1 MDKEIHPGKK
11 ISFLLFLG
19 LFVFL
24 PPMAWAGETP
34 TMVIEEAKFAID
46 QARKAGAEQQALDYL
61 SAAKSWLSRAEK
73 EYSEARSFFSR
84 MSSDKTQKAKDEE
97 IIYLATMAKLK
108 AMVAE
113 SKAKKESILKE
124 LNDTRQDLT
133 DYQSSLAVL
142 KKNLEEAR
150 QAKEIQAQAEG
161 ERKEWEEAKRKAA
174 EMEIQKKQELEE
186 AQKKAEAMQALKQK
200 ELQEARL
207 KEAERAAARE
217 KELAEAKRKAE
228 QLAAQRA
235 KEEAAMKAG
244 EEKLAALKKKAE
256 ALEREK
262 AMLSAAGKIP
272 TATVKTGEKEMVIT
286 LLVINLLT
294 PASELKASGK
304 EILDQVGNFLKA
316 YPNHKVIV
324 RGHTDSV
331 GKEAVNQTLS
341 EKRAQKVREYLVA
354 YQNIQPTRITTE
366 GLGPS
371 QPVATNAT
379 ETGKAMNRR
388 VEIAVITS
396 E

>member
-1 MDKEIHPGKK
+1 MNKEIHPGIK
-11 ISFLLFLG
+11 ILLLLFLG

-24 PPMAWAGETP
+24 PPMSWAGETP

-46 QARKAGAEQQALDYL
+46 QARKAGAEQQAYDYL
-61 SAAKSWLSRAEK
+61 SAARSWLSRAEK
-73 EYSEARSFFSR
+73 EYGEARSFFSR

-97 IIYLATMAKLK
+97 IIYSATMAKLK

-113 SKAKKESILKE
+113 NKAKKESVLKE
-124 LNDTRQDLT
+124 LKDTRKDLT
-133 DYQSSLAVL
+133 DYQSAVAVL
-142 KKNLEEAR
+142 QKNLEESR
-150 QAKEIQAQAEG
+150 QAKEIQAKAEA
-161 ERKEWEEAKRKAA
+161 ERKELGEAKRKAA

-217 KELAEAKRKAE
+217 KELAEAKWKAE

>member
-1 MDKEIHPGKK
+1 MNKEIHPGIK
-11 ISFLLFLG
+11 ISLLLFLG

-24 PPMAWAGETP
+24 PPMSWAGETP

-46 QARKAGAEQQALDYL
+46 QARKAGAEQQAYDYL
-61 SAAKSWLSRAEK
+61 SAARSWLSRAEK
-73 EYSEARSFFSR
+73 EYGEARSFFSR

-97 IIYLATMAKLK
+97 IIYSATMAKLK

-113 SKAKKESILKE
+113 NKAKKESVLKE
-124 LNDTRQDLT
+124 LKDTRKDLT
-133 DYQSSLAVL
+133 DYQSAVAVL
-142 KKNLEEAR
+142 QKNLEESR
-150 QAKEIQAQAEG
+150 QAKEIQAKAEA
-161 ERKEWEEAKRKAA
+161 ERKELGEAKRKAA

-217 KELAEAKRKAE
+217 KELAEAKWKAE

>member
-1 MDKEIHPGKK
+1 M
-11 ISFLLFLG
+11 L
-19 LFVFL
+19 
-24 PPMAWAGETP
+24 
-34 TMVIEEAKFAID
+34 
-46 QARKAGAEQQALDYL
+46 AGA
-61 SAAKSWLSRAEK
+61 
-73 EYSEARSFFSR
+73 
-84 MSSDKTQKAKDEE
+84 
-97 IIYLATMAKLK
+97 
-108 AMVAE
+108 
-113 SKAKKESILKE
+113 SKIH
-124 LNDTRQDLT
+124 N
-133 DYQSSLAVL
+133 V
-142 KKNLEEAR
+142 
-150 QAKEIQAQAEG
+150 
-161 ERKEWEEAKRKAA
+161 
-174 EMEIQKKQELEE
+174 
-186 AQKKAEAMQALKQK
+186 
-200 ELQEARL
+200 
-207 KEAERAAARE
+207 
-217 KELAEAKRKAE
+217 
-228 QLAAQRA
+228 
-235 KEEAAMKAG
+235 
-244 EEKLAALKKKAE
+244 
-256 ALEREK
+256 
-262 AMLSAAGKIP
+262 
-272 TATVKTGEKEMVIT
+272 TVKTGEKEMIIT